1 MPTYEK
7 VPNETEQLG
16 ENQGRH
22 HHHHDENAVN
32 EEEREREREREMCG
46 CVREYQERGFN
57 RVERLSAKIRTVD
70 LPIII
75 GGMISPVF
83 KCDPFILPFS
93 KVNNTDKRD
102 YLQPSLFI
110 SIWL

>member
-1 MPTYEK
+1 
-7 VPNETEQLG
+7 
-16 ENQGRH
+16 
-22 HHHHDENAVN
+22 
-32 EEEREREREREMCG
+32 MCG

-110 SIWL
+110 SIWLLKKKKRNEKQEISFIINSFINNCE